1 METRAPFVLIGLF
14 VISAIVAAFGFVYW
28 FKNTGGLTTR
38 IDYEIRFENTVSG
51 LLKGSA
57 VWFNGVR
64 VGEVVDLRLD
74 PNAPQQVIAIIAVAA
89 ETPIRADT
97 YVTLDFQGLTGVP
110 VIVLEGRSATPAPTG
125 PLPILRADPAA
136 GINMTQA
143 ARNSLVRL
151 DNILAENSQ
160 SLRDTINNLNTFSA
174 ALARNSERVDG
185 IISAVERLTGA
196 SSNAVSPV
204 IYDLGAPRSFPIA
217 PKIPSWQLTVPE
229 PTAVVMYD
237 TQRILV
243 RPSGSEDASFATAK
257 WTDNIPQLFQARI
270 IQTFE
275 NAGLMRV
282 RRGSESPIGA
292 RQLLI
297 DIRAFHLA
305 LSAFRQAEV
314 EFSAK
319 IVADDGKII
328 GGRIFRTDV
337 PARGVDAAAAAAA
350 LDEAFQKASID
361 LVVWVAE
368 VG

>member
-14 VISAIVAAFGFVYW
+14 VISAIVSAFGFVYW
-28 FKNTGGLTTR
+28 FKNTGGLTAR
-38 IDYEIRFENTVSG
+38 VDYEIRFENTVSG

-64 VGEVVDLRLD
+64 VGEVVELRLD
-74 PNAPQQVIAIIAVAA
+74 PDALRQVIAIIAVAA

-110 VIVLEGRSATPAPTG
+110 VIVLEGRSATPAP
-125 PLPILRADPAA
+125 PDPPPVLKADPAA

-160 SLRDTINNLNTFSA
+160 SLHDTIANLNAFSA
-174 ALARNSERVDG
+174 ALGRNSDRVDG
-185 IISAVERLTGA
+185 IVSAVERLTGA
-196 SSNAVSPV
+196 GSGAASSV
-204 IYDLGAPRSFPIA
+204 IYDLNAPRDFPA
-217 PKIPSWQLTVPE
+217 VPEMPSWQLTVPE

-257 WTDNIPQLFQARI
+257 WSDNIPQLLQARI

-282 RRGSESPIGA
+282 RRGSESQTGA

-297 DIRAFHLA
+297 DIRAFQLA
-305 LSAFRQAEV
+305 LSAAPQAEV

-319 IVADDGKII
+319 LVTDDGNII
-328 GGRIFRTDV
+328 NGRVFHTTF
-337 PARGVDAAAAAAA
+337 PARSADAAGAAVA
-350 LDEAFQKASID
+350 LDEAFQKAAIE
-361 LVVWVAE
+361 LVLWATE
-368 VG
+368 AG